1 MDLSH
6 CPIQQ
11 KLYEYW
17 TDKRGARFAP
27 SRADIHPEEMTSILS
42 HILLIDVVGSPPRFR
57 YRLVGTAFIEAYGRE
72 ITGRFVDEIDL
83 DDQRD
88 FILADYLGV
97 VRTKEPSLSHWRY
110 TKRDGRFVRYSRL
123 LLPLSRDDSEIDMLL
138 GAVTAQGFG

>member
-1 MDLSH
+1 
-6 CPIQQ
+6 
-11 KLYEYW
+11 
-17 TDKRGARFAP
+17 
-27 SRADIHPEEMTSILS
+27 
-42 HILLIDVVGSPPRFR
+42 
-57 YRLVGTAFIEAYGRE
+57 VGTAFIEAYGRE

-138 GAVTAQGFG
+138 GAVTAQGFAGCGAVCRLAPFDGDPPDRSGSTDCIERRPS